1 MKLMNFYILGGAL
14 VLLIILTA
22 SCACCD
28 FKPHSK
34 KVAFARYE
42 GMEDGETLEDE
53 DDDEQ
58 MEGFEDEDEDD
69 EEEDIEGFEDEEDDE
84 DEQFGPYE
92 GLEEDDDEEEDEE
105 PESMMSQIK
114 NGLSGFMGK
123 GEEGMT
129 NSLEPRAYSDDTLY
143 DIYGPPTKG
152 SQDCGARSA
161 GLTNSKGP
169 LCLSDE
175 QLKMLETRGGNATCD
190 SQIGACSESQTVA

>member
-42 GMEDGETLEDE
+42 GMEDVETLEDE
-53 DDDEQ
+53 DVV
-58 MEGFEDEDEDD
+58 EDELDEL
-69 EEEDIEGFEDEEDDE
+69 DEEDV
-84 DEQFGPYE
+84 E
-92 GLEEDDDEEEDEE
+92 GLEDKKDDE
-105 PESMMSQIK
+105 PESAMSKIK
-114 NGLSGFMGK
+114 NGLSGFMEK
-123 GEEGMT
+123 SEEGMA

-152 SQDCGARSA
+152 APDCGARSA

-169 LCLSDE
+169 LCLSDK

-190 SQIGACSESQTVA
+190 SQIGAGSESQTDA

>member
-14 VLLIILTA
+14 VLLIILTT

-28 FKPHSK
+28 FKPYSK

-53 DDDEQ
+53 DVV
-58 MEGFEDEDEDD
+58 EDEEDN
-69 EEEDIEGFEDEEDDE
+69 EDIEGLEDKEDDE
-84 DEQFGPYE
+84 
-92 GLEEDDDEEEDEE
+92 
-105 PESMMSQIK
+105 PESAMSKIK
-114 NGLSGFMGK
+114 NGLMGFMGK

-169 LCLSDE
+169 LCLSDK